1 MEKSLPEDTMQDCI
15 FFLDNVWQQMC
26 YYTCWQAFLQILE
39 EEIVLYFF
47 GFGEISVNVEGRPG
61 AGVLHC
67 DLTLSAK
74 A

>member
-1 MEKSLPEDTMQDCI
+1 
-15 FFLDNVWQQMC
+15 MC

-39 EEIVLYFF
+39 EEIVLYFL